1 MASEYVTR
9 AELNA
14 LISELALHVA
24 IEELREEMR
33 EGIKHMDKRFTDLHQ
48 QIVKVRTDLVAAEAR
63 ILRALGD
70 TRQQ

>member
-9 AELNA
+9 AELDA

-48 QIVKVRTDLVAAEAR
+48 QIVKVRTDLVAMEAR
-63 ILRALGD
+63 IFRAFGER
-70 TRQQ
+70 TKQ